1 MAADQTELRFGA
13 AAAIKSNN
21 GRQQDTIS
29 SQTYKM
35 KPCNES
41 ADVICASREQEGR
54 DRKRWGGGVQIRA
67 DTRKV
72 LTEMSDV
79 M

>member
-13 AAAIKSNN
+13 AAAIKNNN

-41 ADVICASREQEGR
+41 ANVICASGEQGGR
-54 DRKRWGGGVQIRA
+54 HRKRRGRRSGRGRSEKI
-67 DTRKV
+67 
-72 LTEMSDV
+72 L
-79 M
+79 